1 MNPLRPGEKF
11 RYLRRV
17 VHANRR
23 LAREGIT
30 RIDYRR
36 HTPVERPVPPYL
48 AWEDAP
54 IFLRNQAW

>member
-23 LAREGIT
+23 LAREGII

-36 HTPVERPVPPYL
+36 HVPVERPVPVYL
-48 AWEDAP
+48 VAEEP
-54 IFLRNQAW
+54 IFFRRQAC